1 MKTKAFCVLS
11 ILSAQAAF
19 VGTAFAQPA
28 SAAFGASAS
37 PGGASATGTTGGPS
51 AAPQGPQGPQAPVA
65 GPTADEEW
73 AERDRKL
80 GESPTLIGG
89 VGLLHMPFAQGGAP
103 GQFRVAFT
111 AETFAADFLCTADQ
125 PCRNPR
131 GGAALPGASLSH
143 IGGTLSLDVQI
154 AKWLEAYGSTGG
166 YANSS
171 VQNRPSLIQVLG
183 DTQLGVKLHTA
194 VTKVI
199 HVGFAPELWL
209 VNGTGS
215 VGLLGGGTSAKFRGL
230 ATADLR
236 EMKKSIPVRLGTTLT
251 YSLDNTGETLTDVE
265 TLRKEPV
272 TRIERFGLRVNRVD
286 HFDINIGA
294 EVFLLKEKLRP
305 FVEYGIQIPI
315 NRQGY
320 ACKLSNPSRDRCLAN
335 EPIAPSSLT
344 LGARAMPW
352 KNGFAIT
359 AAFDI
364 GVTGTSNFIEEV
376 SPVAPWTFYL
386 GAGWAFDTKD
396 RPPVETLRLVDRPVE
411 TKAKGTQIVGFVHE
425 ADKPDAIA
433 NAIVSW
439 DEHPQWTSLATG
451 GDGRFTTHELEGGT
465 YGFTVKAEGYKPG
478 SCKATLAP
486 GAGAPGA
493 PVQLDCPVQ
502 ALPRLGVVVGHVK
515 DETGAVRGAM
525 IKLVDAQKKTL
536 AGSGDDSG
544 AFRFGEVSP
553 GTAQVTVDAEGYLSY
568 VGSTDVK
575 ARQDN
580 PVDVVLQK
588 RPKNAQVT
596 VGKNE
601 ITIKN
606 QIQFALDSAQILPAS
621 TGLLTEIAD
630 VFIHSPQLKR
640 VEVQGHTDNS
650 GTADHNK
657 QLSDDRAN
665 AVVAWLASHGVDSSR
680 LVARGYGQGKPLVPN
695 VTAANRARNRRVQF
709 IIVDQ
714 DAAAAP
720 AKPADKPAKPG
731 TAKKPDL
738 K

>member
-1 MKTKAFCVLS
+1 MKTKAFWVLS

-19 VGTAFAQPA
+19 VGTAAAQPA
-28 SAAFGASAS
+28 GISLG
-37 PGGASATGTTGGPS
+37 GGASAGPSGVSGGASAEANGGPA
-51 AAPQGPQGPQAPVA
+51 AAPKP
-65 GPTADEEW
+65 DDEW
-73 AERDRKL
+73 ADRDRKL
-80 GESPTLIGG
+80 GESPTLVGG

-111 AETFAADFLCTADQ
+111 AETFSADFLCTSEQ
-125 PCRNPR
+125 TCRNPR
-131 GGAALPGASLSH
+131 GGARLSSAGLTH
-143 IGGTLSLDVQI
+143 IGGTLALDVQI
-154 AKWLEAYGSTGG
+154 LKWLEAYGSTGG

-171 VQNRPSLIQVLG
+171 DQNRPSLIQVLG
-183 DTQLGVKLHTA
+183 DSQLGLKAHMPVNKFL
-194 VTKVI
+194 

-236 EMKKSIPVRLGTTLT
+236 ELKKPLPVRVGTTLT
-251 YSLDNTGETLTDVE
+251 YSIDNTGETLGDIEAT
-265 TLRKEPV
+265 RREPV

-294 EVFLLKEKLRP
+294 EAFVLKEKLRP
-305 FVEYGIQIPI
+305 FIEYGIQIPI

-320 ACKLSNPSRDRCLAN
+320 ACRLNNPSADKCLAN
-335 EPIAPSSLT
+335 DPVAPSKLT

-352 KNGFAIT
+352 KNGFALT

-364 GVTGTSNFIEEV
+364 GVTGTSNFIEEM

-396 RPPVETLRLVDRPVE
+396 RPPVETVRLVEKPVE
-411 TKAKGTQIVGFVHE
+411 VKAKGALVSGLVHE
-425 ADKPDAIA
+425 ADKTEGIA
-433 NAIVSW
+433 NAIVAW

-451 GDGRFTTHELEGGT
+451 ADGRFTTHELEPGT
-465 YGFTVKAEGYKPG
+465 YTFSVKAEGYKPG
-478 SCKATLAP
+478 SCKVTLP
-486 GAGAPGA
+486 AGAA
-493 PVQLDCPVQ
+493 PAAAPIQVDCPVQ
-502 ALPRLGVVVGHVK
+502 ALPRVGAVVGRVK
-515 DETGAVRGAM
+515 DETGAVRGAVV
-525 IKLVDAQKKTL
+525 KLVDAQKRTFS
-536 AGSGDDSG
+536 GNGDDAG
-544 AFRFGEVSP
+544 AFRFGEVGP

-568 VGSTDVK
+568 VGTVDVK

-580 PVDVVLQK
+580 PADIVMQK
-588 RPKNAQVT
+588 RPKNALVQ

-621 TGLLTEIAD
+621 TALLTEIAD
-630 VFIHSPQLKR
+630 VFLHNPQIKR
-640 VEVQGHTDNS
+640 VEIQGHTDNS

-657 QLSDDRAN
+657 QLSEDRAN
-665 AVVAWLASHGVDSSR
+665 AVVAWLTSHGVDGGR
-680 LVARGYGQGKPLVPN
+680 LVARGYGQSKPLVPN

-714 DAAAAP
+714 DAAAPAP
-720 AKPADKPAKPG
+720 AKGDKPAAKGDKPA
-731 TAKKPDL
+731 AKKPDI